1 MKQLVELGKKA
12 DEFKKSKTEVIA
24 VFREEKKG
32 EDGLKAIKDKT
43 KTPFTLALD
52 NGNKHTGRYSSGRRE
67 FTGYVIN
74 PEGKVTKILKGDLR
88 NRAKADEL
96 LKAINGSSEAG
107 SGAKGAGAKASST
120 TGSGS
125 KTSSGGSK
133 SKGSGRK

>member
-12 DEFKKSKTEVIA
+12 DEFKKSKTEIIA

-43 KTPFTLALD
+43 KTTYTLALD
-52 NGNKHTGRYSSGRRE
+52 SGNKKTGRYSTGRRE

-74 PEGKVTKILKGDLR
+74 PEGKITKILKGDLR

-96 LKAINGSSEAG
+96 LKAINGSADAG
-107 SGAKGAGAKASST
+107 SDSKGSS
-120 TGSGS
+120 S
-125 KTSSGGSK
+125 KTSSGGSASKSSGSK
-133 SKGSGRK
+133 SKGSGKK